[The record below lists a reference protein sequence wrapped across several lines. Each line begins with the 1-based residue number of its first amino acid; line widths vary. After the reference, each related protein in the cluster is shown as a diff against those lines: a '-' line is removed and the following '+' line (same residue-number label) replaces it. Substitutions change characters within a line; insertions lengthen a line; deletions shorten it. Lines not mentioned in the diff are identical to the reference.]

1 MDFGIALPTPADSW
15 KTVKRAEDAGFS
27 TAWFYD
33 TQVLSA
39 DIFVAMGAAAVKTDR
54 IRLGT
59 GVLIPSNRIAP
70 VAANGLATLNALA
83 PGRIDAGF
91 GTGYTG
97 RRSMGLGPY
106 KISDMD
112 EYIRVITAMW
122 RGEKPDLRIE
132 GKTRKVGFL
141 NPEKKLINIEDQ
153 IPVYVSALGP
163 KTRRVTAELDA
174 HWINVN
180 FTEEFSAITA
190 RDMEAQYR
198 AAGKDPA
205 GKRKTIFSFG
215 SVLNEGEAYDS
226 PRIKAEVG
234 PVAMMMLHNAM
245 EERNYGSL
253 LGEFASSTSGANPAW
268 DQILREYRT
277 VYESYTPA
285 DARYLTLHKG
295 HLMFVR
301 PDEDSFATAD
311 LIRAMTISGT
321 VPELRDRMRRLKEAG
336 YDEVVVQ
343 ITPGCETM
351 IEDWARVFET
361 V

>member
-15 KTVKRAEDAGFS
+15 RTVKRAENAGFS

-33 TQVLSA
+33 TQILSA
-39 DIFVAMGAAAVKTDR
+39 DIFVAMGAAAVKTGR

-106 KISDMD
+106 KVSDMD
-112 EYIRVITAMW
+112 EYIRIIMAML
-122 RGEKPDLRIE
+122 RGEAPNLHIE
-132 GKTRKVGFL
+132 GKNRKVGFL
-141 NPEKKLINIEDQ
+141 NPEAGLINIKDQ

-163 KTRRVTAELDA
+163 KTRRITAELDA
-174 HWINVN
+174 NWINVN
-180 FTEEFSAITA
+180 LTEEFSATTA
-190 RDMEAQYR
+190 RDMDAKYR
-198 AAGKDPA
+198 AAGKDPD
-205 GKRKTIFSFG
+205 GKRKIIWVFG
-215 SVLNEGEAYDS
+215 TVLNDGEAYDS

-234 PVAMMMLHNAM
+234 PAAMMVLHDMM
-245 EERNYGSL
+245 EAQNYGSL
-253 LGEFASSTSGANPAW
+253 VGEFASSSGANPALEETV
-268 DQILREYRT
+268 QEYRT
-277 VYESYTPA
+277 LYESYTPA

-301 PDEDSFATAD
+301 PDEDRFATAG
-311 LIRAMTISGT
+311 LIRGMTTSGT
-321 VPELRDRMRRLKEAG
+321 APELRDRLRRLKEAG
-336 YDEVVVQ
+336 YDEVVVGV
-343 ITPGCETM
+343 TPGHETM